1 MRNKFLLSVAASALL
16 TTSAF
21 AGTITPPATLG
32 VLGEEA
38 ISMGDVTV
46 TASLVAT
53 SITNTGT
60 ATQAHISYTPTDIP
74 AGTLSNPVFKYTFSN
89 VKDIDLAAAIATKEL
104 NVFEVVD
111 PTDLTTWKKVGA
123 NPVVSG
129 ADLNVL
135 TFSAID
141 GAATATNNKQY
152 VIAEAVASYA
162 NTPATLLNANGAITV
177 PMGFNVAQG
186 STGSVGLTAELYSGD
201 SQALTDTTTS
211 TSIMNISK
219 EYSGEITTKLDA
231 VIDSANN
238 FLTFN
243 PVAAG
248 LDILSFDTTKKA
260 VLAGSELAVTSTFAD
275 FELVYDNN
283 LTTNA
288 LLIPAATTVNDF
300 NATGVTADI
309 TAAVGGTVTT
319 PVTLDVSGN
328 TAILPATA
336 FSLSTSITSGT
347 TVFPLIESVA
357 KNAGEWTVDGYAA
370 QIPNAAG
377 LTTHDTVLKFT
388 NRAAIDA
395 DIFFTII
402 DPDGTV
408 ATLSSVANPEITNI
422 VSNATG
428 QYKVSEL
435 LALITDPAFNK
446 TSSVSIEVLI
456 PATATKVYGMAS
468 FKNVALGQFKDL
480 PVYSNGNSY

>member
-46 TASLVAT
+46 TDSLVAT

-211 TSIMNISK
+211 TSIINISK

-231 VIDSANN
+231 VIDSANS

-243 PVAAG
+243 PTATTDDLV
-248 LDILSFDTTKKA
+248 FTTTKEA

-288 LLIPAATTVNDF
+288 LAIAAAAAVNDF

-309 TAAVGGTVTT
+309 TAAVGTVSTSL
-319 PVTLDVSGN
+319 TLDVTDN
-328 TAILPATA
+328 AEILPATA